1 MAKKKKEKV
10 VDLKPQNVTEEE
22 LARLQNLVNGLNR
35 AQLEIGN
42 IESRKHTLLHQVI
55 QLQSQMQQMQKTF
68 EETYGNV
75 DINITDG
82 SINYTEDEQANKKD

>member
-22 LARLQNLVNGLNR
+22 LTRLQNLVNGLNR

-42 IESRKHTLLHQVI
+42 IESRKHQLLHQVI
-55 QLQSQMQQMQKTF
+55 QLQSQMQNMQKTF
-68 EETYGNV
+68 EDTYGNV

-82 SINYTEDEQANKKD
+82 SINYIENEQADKKD

>member
-82 SINYTEDEQANKKD
+82 SINYTEDEQADKKD

>member
-1 MAKKKKEKV
+1 MAKKEKV

-22 LARLQNLVNGLNR
+22 LTQLQNLVNALNR
-35 AQLEIGN
+35 TQMEIGN
-42 IESRKHTLLHQVI
+42 IESRKHSMLHQVI

-68 EETYGNV
+68 EETYGKV

-82 SINYTEDEQANKKD
+82 TINYPEDVETNKED

>member
-22 LARLQNLVNGLNR
+22 LTRLQNLVNGLNR
-35 AQLEIGN
+35 TQMEIGS
-42 IESRKHTLLHQVI
+42 IEGRKHQMLHQVI
-55 QLQSQMQQMQKTF
+55 QLQNQMSQRQKSF

-82 SINYTEDEQANKKD
+82 TISYPQDEQADKKN